1 LELRRLGDLGVA
13 RPLKLRWALAA
24 LAGLTLLRLVLA
36 AWLPLSPDEA
46 YYWVWSRAL
55 ASGYLDHPPMVA
67 YWIWAGTRLVGET
80 ALGVRLLGPL
90 AAAGGSL
97 LLGQAAEDFWPGKG
111 AGLIA
116 AALLNAT
123 LLFGAGSVIMTP
135 DTPLLFFWTATICAL
150 GRLLRTGRGEWW
162 LAAGLAAGLAMAS
175 KYTALLL
182 VLSVGI
188 WLLLMP
194 RPRRWLA
201 TAWPWTGLAL
211 TMLLFAPVLAWN
223 ASHGFASFIKQGGR
237 IADWHGG
244 AAARFLAELVFG
256 QMGLATPGVFVLVIA
271 GGVLMARHALR
282 PAAPACE
289 WQPTAGAALLAL
301 LLVVPAAVFVEH
313 ALADRV
319 QANWPAVLY
328 PAGAVAASRLQGSW
342 QRWFAPSVGLGLAL
356 TCLVYIQALA
366 APLPLPA
373 RLDPSL
379 TRLAGWRQWAEAI
392 EAERKERGAA
402 FVAAESYGLAA
413 ELAWL
418 LPRDVPVLGI
428 GPRWTFFALPDGR
441 ALWQHRPGLLLAPS
455 AQAETAPFAGIVTRR
470 RGAEVAETDAL
481 FLAGG
486 SEANLPVRLL
496 PRRGNPSIP
505 PLGLA
510 SHTGSGYFPE

>member
-1 LELRRLGDLGVA
+1 MA
-13 RPLKLRWALAA
+13 RPLKLRWALAG
-24 LAGLTLLRLVLA
+24 LAGLTLLRLALA

-55 ASGYLDHPPMVA
+55 APGYLDHPPMVA
-67 YWIWAGTRLVGET
+67 YWIWIGTHLLGET

-111 AGLIA
+111 AGPIA

-135 DTPLLFFWTATICAL
+135 DTPLLFFWTATIWAL
-150 GRLLRTGRGEWW
+150 ARLLRTGRGKWW

-182 VLSVGI
+182 VLSVGA
-188 WLLLMP
+188 WLLVIP

-201 TAWPWTGLAL
+201 TVWPWAGLCLAL
-211 TMLLFAPVLAWN
+211 LVFAPVLVWN
-223 ASHGFASFIKQGGR
+223 ATHGFASFIKQGSR

-244 AAARFLAELVFG
+244 DAARFLAELIFG
-256 QMGLATPGVFVLVIA
+256 QMGLATPGVFVLVVA
-271 GGVLMARHALR
+271 GGVLVVRRALR
-282 PAAPACE
+282 PAEPACE
-289 WQPTAGAALLAL
+289 SQSAAGAALLAL
-301 LLVVPAAVFVEH
+301 LVWVPAVVFVEH

-328 PAGAVAASRLQGSW
+328 PAGALAASRLEGCW
-342 QRWFAPSVGLGLAL
+342 QRWFMPSVGFGFAL
-356 TCLVYIQALA
+356 TFLVYIQAFA
-366 APLPLPA
+366 APLPLPT

-379 TRLAGWRQWAEAI
+379 RQLAGWRQWAEAV
-392 EAERKERGAA
+392 EAERKRRGAA
-402 FVAAESYGLAA
+402 FVAAKNYGLAA
-413 ELAWL
+413 ELAWM

-428 GPRWTFFALPDGR
+428 GPRWAFFALPDGE
-441 ALWQHRPGLLLAPS
+441 AIWQHRPGLLLAP
-455 AQAETAPFAGIVTRR
+455 ADQAETASFAGIVIRR

-481 FLAGG
+481 FRAGG

-496 PRRGNPSIP
+496 PRRNNPSIP
-505 PLGLA
+505 SRGLA
-510 SHTGSGYFPE
+510 DATGFGYLPE